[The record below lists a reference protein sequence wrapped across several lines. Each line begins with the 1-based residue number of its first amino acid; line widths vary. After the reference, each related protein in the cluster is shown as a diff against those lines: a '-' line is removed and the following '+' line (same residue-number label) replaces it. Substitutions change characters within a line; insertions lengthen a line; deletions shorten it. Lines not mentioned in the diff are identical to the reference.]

1 MGNSENLQGILTVE
15 GKSAFSSMDREK
27 NKIDIEEENSG
38 GDDLKK
44 YLVQV
49 NTGISNPFSSNIKV
63 CSNEEG
69 NNVIDH
75 LGFEFVLDESPQ
87 AVGHTQNSV
96 GDVGLIEQRNS
107 VSICSHFLKTL
118 SISGLEK
125 SLQVYLAIVQEDIS
139 GRGATL

>member
-1 MGNSENLQGILTVE
+1 MSHFLSTN
-15 GKSAFSSMDREK
+15 REK

-44 YLVQV
+44 DLVQV
-49 NTGISNPFSSNIKV
+49 KNGISNPFSSNIKV
-63 CSNEEG
+63 FLDKEW

-75 LGFEFVLDESPQ
+75 LGSELVWDESPQ
-87 AVGHTQNSV
+87 AVGHTQNSNR
-96 GDVGLIEQRNS
+96 DAGLIEQRNN

-118 SISGLEK
+118 SILGLEN
-125 SLQVYLAIVQEDIS
+125 SLQVYLAIMQEDIS